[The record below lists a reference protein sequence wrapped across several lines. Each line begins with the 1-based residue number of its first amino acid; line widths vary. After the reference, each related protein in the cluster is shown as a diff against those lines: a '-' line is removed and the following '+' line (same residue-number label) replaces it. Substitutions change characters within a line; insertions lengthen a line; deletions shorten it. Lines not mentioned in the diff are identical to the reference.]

1 MNGLSWFAGL
11 FMNLNLLA
19 GVSAQTV
26 ESSAQT
32 VIQQATERLY
42 AAIQHDCETRTLH
55 PENLFPLV
63 DAILL
68 PHADFQR
75 MSRLVMGKHWKRLS
89 DSQRQQFMQEF
100 KALLIRTYATAI
112 HSVSPED
119 IRYLPERNSGAP
131 ERNSGAPDKTVV
143 RTEVRPEGMAAI
155 PVHYNMYRKN
165 GRWLVYDVRIEGIS
179 LITNYRSTF
188 SAGIKATGVAGLIVM
203 LKQKNSQH
211 MEAATTDNGH
221 TAVVSRC

>member
-11 FMNLNLLA
+11 FMSLNLLA
-19 GVSAQTV
+19 GVSAQAV
-26 ESSAQT
+26 ERSAQT

-42 AAIQHDCETRTLH
+42 AAIQHDCETGTLR
-55 PENLFPLV
+55 PENLFPQV

-89 DSQRQQFMQEF
+89 DSQRQQFIQEF
-100 KALLIRTYATAI
+100 KALLVRTYAMAI
-112 HSVSPED
+112 HSLSPED

-131 ERNSGAPDKTVV
+131 DKTMV
-143 RTEVRPEGMAAI
+143 RTEVRPEGMPVI
-155 PVHYNMYRKN
+155 PVHYSMYRKN

-188 SAGIKATGVAGLIVM
+188 SAGIKATGVAGLIAM
-203 LKQKNSQH
+203 LKQKNRQH
-211 MEAATTDNGH
+211 MGAATTDDGH

>member
-11 FMNLNLLA
+11 FMSLNLLA
-19 GVSAQTV
+19 GVSAQTM

-42 AAIQHDCETRTLH
+42 GAIQHDCETRTLH

-89 DSQRQQFMQEF
+89 DSQRQQFVQEF

-131 ERNSGAPDKTVV
+131 DKTVV
-143 RTEVRPEGMAAI
+143 RTEVRLEGMAVI

-165 GRWLVYDVRIEGIS
+165 GHWLVYDVRIEGVS

-188 SAGIKATGVAGLIVM
+188 SAGIKARGVAGLIAM
-203 LKQKNSQH
+203 LKQKNRQH
-211 MEAATTDNGH
+211 MHMAATTDNGH